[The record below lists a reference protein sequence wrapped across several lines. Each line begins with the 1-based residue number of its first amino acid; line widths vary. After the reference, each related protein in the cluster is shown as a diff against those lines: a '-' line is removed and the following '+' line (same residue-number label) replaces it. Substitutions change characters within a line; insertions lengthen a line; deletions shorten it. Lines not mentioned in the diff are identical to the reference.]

1 MRKLAIWLGVALW
14 FMAAPVP
21 AVEVAGVTVPDSA
34 ALADGETLVL
44 NGAGVRTKFFF
55 KIYVGALY
63 LGAKVTT
70 PEAAYGAPGGRRVLM
85 HFLYDEVE
93 AAKLVEA
100 WNEGF
105 EGNLDKAEL
114 AHLRPRIDAFNAL
127 FTDVRR
133 GDEVRLDYLPGKG
146 TEVWYGDTRRG
157 VVEGA
162 DFQAALLRIWLGG
175 KPADKSLKAAL
186 LGE

>member
-1 MRKLAIWLGVALW
+1 MYAIRSYY
-14 FMAAPVP
+14 
-21 AVEVAGVTVPDSA
+21 D
-34 ALADGETLVL
+34 
-44 NGAGVRTKFFF
+44 
-55 KIYVGALY
+55 
-63 LGAKVTT
+63 
-70 PEAAYGAPGGRRVLM
+70 
-85 HFLYDEVE
+85 DEVE

-114 AHLRPRIDAFNAL
+114 ARLRPRIDAFNAL

-146 TEVWYGDTRRG
+146 TEVWYGDTLRG

-162 DFQAALLRIWLGG
+162 DFQAALLSIWLGD
-175 KPADKSLKAAL
+175 KPADKSLKAAM